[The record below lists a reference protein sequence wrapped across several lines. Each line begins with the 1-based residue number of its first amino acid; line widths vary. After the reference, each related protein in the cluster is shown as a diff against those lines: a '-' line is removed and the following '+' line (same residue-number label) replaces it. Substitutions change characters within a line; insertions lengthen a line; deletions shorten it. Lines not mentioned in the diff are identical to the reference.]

1 MPSDHIIS
9 RVSLGLDASYVPS
22 SITDETIQEMR
33 PQGSP
38 SVHSSFSA
46 QLKYSFQFSDPK
58 IRNYYPGGYQGIGVG
73 IYSFGF
79 PGVES
84 GKKGSRYIGNPFSF
98 YVFQGAPFY
107 SFGNSFSL
115 NYEWQFG
122 ASFGWKPYSDYNR
135 WFNLNVGSKVNAYLN
150 IGFYLNWNVS
160 QRVELTGGLSLS
172 HFSNGNTSWP
182 NPGVNSVGVRVGM
195 IYYLNRNIGDFPEVT
210 DTLKKKKL
218 DYDISLWVSAR
229 KRVYKGGEKPVL
241 LNGRFGCA
249 GIGFAPMV
257 KFGRWVK
264 TGGSLDLQWD
274 ESSDL
279 KKNYIEGTA
288 TEDIKF
294 YRPSVWHQLSLGIS
308 AHAELQMPV
317 FALNVGI
324 GYNIVAHDE
333 KRCTYQN
340 LNLKTYLWKK
350 LYLNVGYQLRNFSQQ
365 SNLMLGFGMTL

>member
-1 MPSDHIIS
+1 
-9 RVSLGLDASYVPS
+9 
-22 SITDETIQEMR
+22 MR

-46 QLKYSFQFSDPK
+46 QLKYSFQFTDPK
-58 IRNYYPGGYQGIGVG
+58 IRNYYPRGYQGIGVG

-84 GKKGSRYIGNPFSF
+84 GKKGSRYIGNPFSL

-107 SFGNSFSL
+107 RFGNSFSL

-135 WFNLNVGSKVNAYLN
+135 WFNLNVGSRVNAYLN

-195 IYYLNRNIGDFPEVT
+195 IYYLNRNIGNIPEVA

-257 KFGRWVK
+257 RFGQWIK

-279 KKNYIEGTA
+279 KKNYIEGTT

-308 AHAELQMPV
+308 AHAELHMPV

-324 GYNIVAHDE
+324 GYNIVAPE
-333 KRCTYQN
+333 ENRGTYQN
-340 LNLKTYLWKK
+340 LTLKTYLWKK

-365 SNLMLGFGMTL
+365 SNLMLGLGMTL